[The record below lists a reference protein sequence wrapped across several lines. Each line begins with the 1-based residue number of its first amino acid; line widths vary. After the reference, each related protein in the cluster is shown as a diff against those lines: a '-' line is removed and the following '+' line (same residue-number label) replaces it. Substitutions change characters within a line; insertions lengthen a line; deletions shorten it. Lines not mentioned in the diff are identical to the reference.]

1 MKNQSPAGYKLEHR
15 KHYCTSRQ
23 NRIDFRPTCVWWGL
37 VGLMTRLRHCWLSS
51 GKTEPNFP
59 QENWIWDRKGSDSEQ
74 GKFGIGQGELQVGT
88 RRVAGRDRESCRSGQ
103 RQLFHG
109 SHFGV
114 LCRNALFSELTS
126 NSRVSEFKFYHVRWA
141 FHLYCIM

>member
-1 MKNQSPAGYKLEHR
+1 MRLVGIGWADDTTPPLLAFLRENGTELPAGKLDL
-15 KHYCTSRQ
+15 
-23 NRIDFRPTCVWWGL
+23 NRTG
-37 VGLMTRLRHCWLSS
+37 
-51 GKTEPNFP
+51 
-59 QENWIWDRKGSDSEQ
+59 
-74 GKFGIGQGELQVGT
+74 
-88 RRVAGRDRESCRSGQ
+88 RVAGRDRESCRSGQ

-114 LCRNALFSELTS
+114 LCRNALFSEITS